1 MPSHLRKPE
10 LLEILPNGGPTQA
23 RDEDCDRID
32 EIMIVTSNC
41 QVNTSITESDE
52 RWARLRGDKL
62 SCRCIATVELSSDKV
77 KPLDDSR
84 NDVAPFDHRTYAYVS
99 TRKALRNGAND
110 VISNHLYDR
119 PYVLFGQRVL
129 VHERVHSRVN
139 IRRRRGCQR
148 A

>member
-1 MPSHLRKPE
+1 
-10 LLEILPNGGPTQA
+10 
-23 RDEDCDRID
+23 
-32 EIMIVTSNC
+32 MIVTSNC

-62 SCRCIATVELSSDKV
+62 SCCCIATIGLSSDKV

-84 NDVAPFDHRTYAYVS
+84 NDVAPFDHRTYAYVA

-110 VISNHLYDR
+110 VIPNHLYDR

-129 VHERVHSRVN
+129 VHERVHGRVN